1 MTDIITVP
9 AIIAVCFL
17 IGEIAKKVSK
27 ETINRF
33 VPEICGVSG
42 AILGVLAFYTIPA
55 FIPADNWLT
64 ALAVGIVSGFAA
76 TGIHQIYKQKT
87 KAKQ

>member
-1 MTDIITVP
+1 MTEIITVP
-9 AIIAVCFL
+9 AIVAVCFL
-17 IGEIAKKVSK
+17 VGEIAKKISK
-27 ETINRF
+27 ESINRF

-55 FIPADNWLT
+55 FIPAENWLT

-76 TGIHQIYKQKT
+76 TGMHQIYKQ
-87 KAKQ
+87 AKKNA

>member
-1 MTDIITVP
+1 MTEIITVP
-9 AIIAVCFL
+9 AIVAICFL

-27 ETINRF
+27 ESINKF

-55 FIPADNWLT
+55 FIPAENWLT

-76 TGIHQIYKQKT
+76 TGIHQIYKQ
-87 KAKQ
+87 AKKNA

>member
-1 MTDIITVP
+1 MTEIITVP

-17 IGEIAKKVSK
+17 IGEIAKKISK

-42 AILGVLAFYTIPA
+42 AILGVVAFFTIPA

-64 ALAVGIVSGFAA
+64 ALAVGIVSGFSA
-76 TGIHQIYKQKT
+76 TGIHQIYKQ
-87 KAKQ
+87 AKKES

>member
-1 MTDIITVP
+1 MTEIITVP
-9 AIIAVCFL
+9 AIVAVCFL
-17 IGEIAKKVSK
+17 VGEIAKKISK
-27 ETINRF
+27 ESINRF

-55 FIPADNWLT
+55 FIPAENWLT

-76 TGIHQIYKQKT
+76 TGIHQIYKQ
-87 KAKQ
+87 AKKDA

>member
-1 MTDIITVP
+1 MAEIITVP

-42 AILGVLAFYTIPA
+42 AILGVVAFFTIPA

-76 TGIHQIYKQKT
+76 TGIHQIYKQ
-87 KAKQ
+87 AKKES

>member
-1 MTDIITVP
+1 MTEILTVP

-17 IGEIAKKVSK
+17 IGEIAKKISK

-33 VPEICGVSG
+33 VPEICGFSG
-42 AILGVLAFYTIPA
+42 AILGVVAFLTIPN
-55 FIPADNWLT
+55 FIPADNWLS

-76 TGIHQIYKQKT
+76 TGIHQIYKQ
-87 KAKQ
+87 AKKDS